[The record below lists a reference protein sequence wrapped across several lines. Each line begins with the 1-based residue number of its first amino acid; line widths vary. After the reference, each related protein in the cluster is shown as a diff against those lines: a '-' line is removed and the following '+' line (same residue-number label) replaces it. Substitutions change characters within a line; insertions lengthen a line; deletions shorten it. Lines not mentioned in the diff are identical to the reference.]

1 MFSYNLESNN
11 AGYLNNHHSLHHHH
25 HHNNNNNNN
34 NNNTSSI
41 TTNNKSKAHLQ
52 EQKQR
57 QNQEH
62 EQNPRNPQVYQNY
75 HFIQQ
80 QQHFQY
86 LQNALANTMSQLQ
99 HHPPYHGH
107 AVFKPNYMQD
117 VFLNDSCSLG
127 SPVNSIENSGCT
139 TTKTTPIIPPMSLND
154 NVLPPPNHHDF
165 ETFMGN
171 NFVDYT
177 STYNPEHALPSP
189 SSPLTMVGS
198 DSRRHEDYMNF
209 ASTFSVHP
217 ASSKCAIQPNA
228 NSNQE
233 FTKGYPNPNSLVY
246 NTTNNCVINRN
257 SNTTD
262 ANNNNNNSSNKYPL
276 IEYKDNRMMEM
287 TTPES
292 PHKRNSLPNTRV
304 PIIPTSPTFPIALN
318 LIHSNSSAKRHKS
331 LGSAAS
337 ILQPPLEDNK
347 LINNG
352 HAEPMKRKL
361 LSRFSSRLIQ
371 KLRLAESDMKCRKHC
386 NTRFGNYLE
395 LIDHFEGH
403 GLQRYLSSRTFI
415 CPVKECPM
423 NMIGFDKR
431 AELRHHV
438 HSDHVTHGL
447 VSIQYAKYSKEIKEF
462 LFVCDEENCGKGFYR
477 SDTLTRHI
485 KLVHKREKHLTK
497 RKRRQVVAHQD
508 DKAIKK
514 SRS

>member
-11 AGYLNNHHSLHHHH
+11 AGYLNHHHSRHHLNSNSNS
-25 HHNNNNNNN
+25 NNNNNNN
-34 NNNTSSI
+34 NNNSI
-41 TTNNKSKAHLQ
+41 AISNNNKAHLQ

-57 QNQEH
+57 QSQEH

-139 TTKTTPIIPPMSLND
+139 TTKTTPIISPMSLND

-165 ETFMGN
+165 DTFMGN

-177 STYNPEHALPSP
+177 SSYNPEHTLPSP
-189 SSPLTMVGS
+189 SSPLTMVCNDG
-198 DSRRHEDYMNF
+198 RRHDDHMNF

-217 ASSKCAIQPNA
+217 ASSKCAIQHYG

-233 FTKGYPNPNSLVY
+233 LTKGYPNPNSLVY
-246 NTTNNCVINRN
+246 NTTNNCI
-257 SNTTD
+257 
-262 ANNNNNNSSNKYPL
+262 NNNSNSNNNKYSSH
-276 IEYKDNRMMEM
+276 EYKDTRMMEM
-287 TTPES
+287 ATPES

-318 LIHSNSSAKRHKS
+318 LIHSNANTKRHKS
-331 LGSAAS
+331 LGSATS
-337 ILQPPLEDNK
+337 MLQPPLEDSRLMNS
-347 LINNG
+347 G
-352 HAEPMKRKL
+352 HAEPMKKRL

-447 VSIQYAKYSKEIKEF
+447 VSIQYAKYSEEIKEF

-485 KLVHKREKHLTK
+485 KLVHKREKHFTK
-497 RKRRQVVAHQD
+497 RKRRQVVAHQE

-514 SRS
+514 SKG